1 MKYYKVEIWPDP
13 DHCPSSS
20 LVVEVRVAAV
30 LREVCVREGA
40 AGAVERVAVT
50 VLLQ

>member
-13 DHCPSSS
+13 GHCPSS